1 MRAIRKR
8 NGFFR
13 CACKAKWKPVS
24 FWTLQA
30 AKKQNHKGDS
40 EGQGS
45 ILQEFQSVWK
55 TGKILNKNNISTPA
69 LVRNGT
75 TVCKDCDKASML
87 NQYLSECFNMAQSPP
102 WSRYEEP
109 NIGTCPVDFLCT
121 KEEVY
126 EMLLSSP
133 MHPRLMDQMAFQLRF
148 SKVQH

>member
-13 CACKAKWKPVS
+13 CARQNGSQQKNRVVDEMQKAKSHFFNPCS
-24 FWTLQA
+24 S
-30 AKKQNHKGDS
+30 KQ
-40 EGQGS
+40 
-45 ILQEFQSVWK
+45 LWK

-75 TVCKDCDKASML
+75 TVSKDCDKASML
-87 NQYLSECFNMAQSPP
+87 NRYFSECFNMAQSLP

-121 KEEVY
+121 EEEMY

-133 MHPRLMDQMAFQLRF
+133 MHPRLMDQMAFQLRY